1 MQVEHLED
9 VSVLVQAL
17 GLSLKL
23 SDQTLIDISTET
35 RFVKAC
41 V

>member
-1 MQVEHLED
+1 MQVEPLED
-9 VSVLVQAL
+9 VSVLAQAL
-17 GLSLKL
+17 DLSLKL
-23 SDQTLIDISTET
+23 SDQTLIAIGTET